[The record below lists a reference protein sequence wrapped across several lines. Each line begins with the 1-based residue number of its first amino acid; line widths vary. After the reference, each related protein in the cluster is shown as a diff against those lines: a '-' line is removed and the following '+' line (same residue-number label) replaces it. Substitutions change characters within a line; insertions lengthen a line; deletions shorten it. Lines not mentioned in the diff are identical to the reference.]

1 MSDPSQLDL
10 RSRTELIQ
18 EALRLG
24 VERPERMTRV
34 ELKDEI
40 LRRTKTGEELQ
51 EARGLF
57 GVARS
62 MLASVVE
69 SGLNL
74 PDAAAL
80 IRGSASFDAR
90 VQTHAPV
97 ATVTLAEIYAAQG
110 HKKRALRMLD
120 EVLAQEP
127 DHEVA
132 LRLRRELTAGETA
145 RSEEA
150 PAVELRTARDDLVIT
165 SGEEIQTG
173 PLPSASELASGL
185 ASDASSSA
193 HNEPESAAAAAPEEP
208 APAQPEPPA
217 SAQSEPQGAEEQEGA
232 ALASVAAPL
241 LIVQQSEEG
250 IRLYWELSPEVVESA
265 GIESSS
271 GHASVRVVAF
281 SPTGSRL
288 QREERSIDLS
298 QEFAER
304 QGVLILREFP
314 PPAVVRAAV
323 GWQLSD
329 AFVPLAVGRSW
340 GEWEAS
346 EADGARVAELRARLL
361 G

>member
-120 EVLAQEP
+120 EVLEQEP

-173 PLPSASELASGL
+173 PLPSASEPVSGL

-193 HNEPESAAAAAPEEP
+193 HNDPEFADVAPEPEELVSEQP
-208 APAQPEPPA
+208 AP
-217 SAQSEPQGAEEQEGA
+217 QSAEEQEGA

-346 EADGARVAELRARLL
+346 EADAARVAELRARLL